1 MSTAILT
8 ARRRVARRGRVLPLD
23 TFIPDPDIRERF
35 SVTIEAPAAL
45 VMQVATTIDM
55 QSLPIVR
62 ATFRLREILMRAGTP
77 PPREPKGILEETLG
91 LGWGKLADEPD
102 RLVVCGASCQ
112 PWQAN
117 TTFTPIPPAS
127 FRAYHAPGQVKIAWS
142 LEAFPLGPSATL
154 FSHETRAV
162 ATDEEAHAKFRRY
175 WRWARVGIIGIRLVL
190 MPAIRREAER
200 RFADQLD
207 VPR

>member
-1 MSTAILT
+1 MSTATLT
-8 ARRRVARRGRVLPLD
+8 ARRQVARRSRAVPLD
-23 TFIPDPDIRERF
+23 TFIPTPDIRERF
-35 SVTIEAPAAL
+35 SVTVEAPAAL

-62 ATFRLREILMRAGTP
+62 ATFRLREILMRAKAP
-77 PPREPKGILEETLG
+77 PPRAPMGILEETLS
-91 LGWGKLADEPD
+91 LGWGKLIDEPD
-102 RLVVCGASCQ
+102 HLVVCGASCQ

-117 TTFTPIPPAS
+117 ATFTPIAPGD
-127 FRAYHAPGQVKIAWS
+127 FRMYDVPGQVKIAWS

-175 WRWARVGIIGIRLVL
+175 WRWARVGIVGIRLVL

-200 RFADQLD
+200 RFANQLD

>member
-8 ARRRVARRGRVLPLD
+8 ARRRVARRSRALPLD

-91 LGWGKLADEPD
+91 LGWGKLADEPG

-112 PWQAN
+112 PWLAN

-127 FRAYHAPGQVKIAWS
+127 FRAYDTPGQVKIAWS

-190 MPAIRREAER
+190 MPTIRREAER
-200 RFADQLD
+200 RFADQLGA
-207 VPR
+207 PR